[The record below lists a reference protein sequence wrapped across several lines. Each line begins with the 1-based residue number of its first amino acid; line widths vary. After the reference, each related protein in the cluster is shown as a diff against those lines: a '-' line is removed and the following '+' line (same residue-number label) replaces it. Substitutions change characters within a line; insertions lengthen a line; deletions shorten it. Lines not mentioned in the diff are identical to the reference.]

1 MTIYQDTS
9 AHSQGYMP
17 RKRQCHTTVAGMGQG
32 CRRGGDLCGAE
43 VLLRL
48 RQVPEFG
55 RFSARASSN
64 VLSVNE
70 RHLNGVFCF

>member
-9 AHSQGYMP
+9 AHSQGNMP
-17 RKRQCHTTVAGMGQG
+17 RKRQSHTTVAGMGRR

-43 VLLRL
+43 VLFRL

-55 RFSARASSN
+55 RFSAWASSH